1 LFQKIRELS
10 KDLAIYGAGD
20 VAVSIVNFLLLPL
33 YIRFLTP
40 VDYGVLAQLGAVEVV
55 AKIVFRCGL
64 DGSFMRFYYDYE
76 GDRDRQRLASTIF
89 FFLLTVNA
97 VALSAALLAAP
108 LVAER
113 LFRWGAEIPPADRG
127 SHVTALRLV
136 LVNTFAIGFT
146 FFPFHLLR
154 MQKRSVEF
162 SLLTLARSV
171 STLLL
176 RLLLVMRYGLGVTGV
191 VVADLVVTLAVLLVL
206 LRWFAPL
213 IRPLFSRRMLRES
226 LAFGLPR
233 VPHAFAQQVIAVGDR
248 FILPWFRTTAD
259 IGVYSIGA
267 SFGLAQKLF
276 LSAFE
281 YAWAPFYYA
290 TSREPDGRRVFAT
303 VTTYAFAVLALMTA
317 GLSAIAGDVLAVMA
331 DARYA
336 GAAGVIAWTAVGVL
350 LQGVYLLTSIGL
362 NITKHTQYYPVSTM
376 AAAGASVALNVFLIP
391 RYGIIGAAWANASA
405 YGLQAAIAFRFSQRF
420 YPIDYEWGRLARV
433 SAAALLGYM
442 AAGLLPAL
450 APAVALV
457 ARGTAVVTVMGG
469 GLALMG
475 FFQPAEL
482 RVLTAVL
489 RRGRTAAPA
498 SPAPET
504 TEFAGEIVASDV
516 PANVLGQQPGRDAV
530 VKLPDP

>member
-20 VAVSIVNFLLLPL
+20 VAVSVVNFLLLPL
-33 YIRFLTP
+33 YIKFLTP

-55 AKIVFRCGL
+55 AKILFRCGL

-76 GDRDRQRLASTIF
+76 GQRDRQRLASTIF

-97 VALSAALLAAP
+97 VLLSASLLGAP
-108 LVAER
+108 LLAER
-113 LFRWGAEIPPADRG
+113 LFRWGAEIPAPDRA
-127 SHVTALRLV
+127 SHVLALRLV

-154 MQKRSVEF
+154 MQKRSAEF

-176 RLLLVMRYGLGVTGV
+176 RLLLVVWFGLGVTGV
-191 VVADLVVTLAVLLVL
+191 VIADMAVTIVVLLVL

-213 IRPLFSRRMLRES
+213 IRPLFSRRVLRES
-226 LAFGLPR
+226 LMFGLPR
-233 VPHAFAQQVIAVGDR
+233 VPHAFAQQVMAVGDR
-248 FILPWFRTTAD
+248 FILPWFRSTGD

-267 SFGLAQKLF
+267 TFGLTQKLF

-317 GLSAIAGDVLAVMA
+317 GLSAVAHDVLHVMA
-331 DARYA
+331 DDRYA
-336 GAAGVIAWTAVGVL
+336 AASGVIGWTAVGVL

-362 NITKHTQYYPVSTM
+362 NITKNTQYYPVATIV
-376 AAAGASVALNVFLIP
+376 AAGASVALNVLLIP

-433 SAAALLGYM
+433 AAAALVGYL
-442 AAGLLPAL
+442 AARLLPAM
-450 APAVALV
+450 APATGLVVRGATVAGVMGVAL
-457 ARGTAVVTVMGG
+457 
-469 GLALMG
+469 ALTG
-475 FFQPAEL
+475 FFQPAEM
-482 RVLTAVL
+482 RVVSRLAWRKGATVSE
-489 RRGRTAAPA
+489 

-516 PANVLGQQPGRDAV
+516 PASVSGKQPR
-530 VKLPDP
+530 